1 MVSELLRSPS
11 VPSRE
16 SLAPLSDRHPNFVD
30 ASGDAKF
37 TNYSQNA
44 SGALTD
50 AQIETLVTGGKAAA
64 IAQAS
69 AIFQNDPTIS
79 ELFTKSSGVGEEGAY
94 QGEIENNTQ
103 VVANFQ
109 VGAGQKFSFNFSTD
123 LNIKAKEIENGNI
136 EYNKATSAIAFLVLD
151 TTKIDRPKVI
161 DYFATWG
168 YLISSEQIGDLNI
181 SASKNISIADKDKTR
196 DIDGNNNIDF
206 VLGESLGN
214 YDRYFKRD
222 TQLSLI
228 KVNLSAV
235 EFLGDTLI
243 GNLGADVIYGT
254 IWNDRLTGT
263 QQGDKIYSSLGNDRL
278 KGRNGDD
285 TLMGG
290 LGDDWLAGGAGN
302 DELTGDVGSDRFSYK
317 TFSRFSA
324 TDIGSDRIVDF
335 ETGSDRLVLSKTTFS
350 DLASAS
356 GNALASDDFANVAD
370 DLAAAASTAK
380 IAYSKSSGSLFY
392 NQNGVADGFGEG
404 DRFATL
410 TGIPALS
417 ATDIAIVA

>member
-1 MVSELLRSPS
+1 MVSETLLQSS
-11 VPSRE
+11 
-16 SLAPLSDRHPNFVD
+16 APHFDRNPNFVD

-37 TNYSQNA
+37 TDYSQNA

-50 AQIETLVTGGKAAA
+50 AQTETLVTGGKAAA

-79 ELFTKSSGVGEEGAY
+79 ELLTKSSGVGEEGAY
-94 QGEIENNTQ
+94 QGEVKNQTQ

-123 LNIKAKEIENGNI
+123 LSLKAKEIENSNI
-136 EYNKATSAIAFLVLD
+136 EYNQATSAIAFLVLD
-151 TTKIDRPKVI
+151 TTKSHKPKVI
-161 DYFATWG
+161 DYFASWG
-168 YLISSEQIGDLNI
+168 YLESSEQIGNLKFSD
-181 SASKNISIADKDKTR
+181 SKNITITDKNKTS

-206 VLGESLGN
+206 VLGTSLGN

-228 KVNLSAV
+228 QINLSAV

-243 GNLGADVIYGT
+243 GNLGTDVICGT
-254 IWNDRLTGT
+254 IWDDRLTGT
-263 QQGDKIYSSLGNDRL
+263 QQGEKIYSSIGNDKI
-278 KGRNGDD
+278 KGRSGDD

-290 LGDDWLAGGAGN
+290 LGDDYLVGGVGN
-302 DELTGDVGSDRFSYK
+302 DELTGDRGSDRFSYK
-317 TFSRFSA
+317 TFSPFNT
-324 TDIGSDRIVDF
+324 TDLGSDRIVDF
-335 ETGSDRLVLSKTTFS
+335 ETGSDRIVLSKTTFTA
-350 DLASAS
+350 LTSAV
-356 GNALASDDFANVAD
+356 GNAIAPDEFAAVTD
-370 DLAAAASTAK
+370 DLAAAFSTAK
-380 IAYSKSSGSLFY
+380 IAYSTSTGSLFY

-410 TGIPALS
+410 TGMPALS
-417 ATDIAIVA
+417 ATDVAIVV

>member
-1 MVSELLRSPS
+1 MISEILSPSPS
-11 VPSRE
+11 VSSEKSPA
-16 SLAPLSDRHPNFVD
+16 SLFDRNPNFVD

-37 TNYSQNA
+37 IDYSQNA

-50 AQIETLVTGGKAAA
+50 AQIETLVTGSKVAA

-94 QGEIENNTQ
+94 QGEVENKTQ

-109 VGAGQKFSFNFSTD
+109 VGAGQKFSFNFLAD
-123 LNIKAKEIENGNI
+123 LNLKAKEIENGNI
-136 EYNKATSAIAFLVLD
+136 EYNKATSAIAFLVVD
-151 TTKIDRPKVI
+151 TTKSNKFKVV

-168 YLISSEQIGDLNI
+168 YLISSEQIGNLNL
-181 SASKNISIADKDKTR
+181 SASKNITITDNNKTS
-196 DIDGNNNIDF
+196 DIDGNNQTDF
-206 VLGESLGN
+206 VLGESLGK
-214 YDRYFKRD
+214 YERLFKRD

-228 KVNLSAV
+228 KLNLSAV

-243 GNLGADVIYGT
+243 GNLGTDVIYGT
-254 IWNDRLTGT
+254 IWDDRLTGT

-290 LGDDWLAGGAGN
+290 LGNDYLVGGAGN
-302 DELTGDVGSDRFSYK
+302 DELTGDRGSDRFSYK

-324 TDIGSDRIVDF
+324 ADVGSDRIVDF
-335 ETGSDRLVLSKTTFS
+335 EKGIDRLVLSKTTFA
-350 DLASAS
+350 DLTNVGDEFATVANDLSA
-356 GNALASDDFANVAD
+356 AV
-370 DLAAAASTAK
+370 STAK

-392 NQNGVADGFGEG
+392 NQNGVADGYGDG

-410 TGIPALS
+410 TGIPELN
-417 ATDIAIVA
+417 ATDVAIVA